1 MTSGISVATRNA
13 LQALARATPDL
24 DLLLLHGSRARGDVH
39 AGSDWDFAYLGGAR
53 LDVAALLAAIVE
65 AIHDDR
71 LDLADLATAGG
82 LLRYRAAPANYGDAF
97 RLLQSAGVIEAGL
110 AGRLVREAG
119 FRNIVAHAYG
129 SLDMARVYDAAT
141 NGPDDLRAFLRHVRD
156 RTA

>member
-24 DLLLLHGSRARGDVH
+24 DLLLLHGSRARGDMH

-71 LDLADLATAGG
+71 LDLADLAKAGG
-82 LLRYRAAPANYGDAF
+82 LLRYRAARDGIVLFESRPRLAEQF
-97 RLLQSAGVIEAGL
+97 RLDAVGFWCDAQPVLQRGYRAVLEGL
-110 AGRLVREAG
+110 
-119 FRNIVAHAYG
+119 
-129 SLDMARVYDAAT
+129 
-141 NGPDDLRAFLRHVRD
+141 
-156 RTA
+156 